1 MIPNTSTSTTAT
13 TNYDDD
19 DDDDDDDDEDDD
31 DDDDEDDDDDDDDD
45 GGDDES
51 GVNAGISVIQACRHH
66 PKTVKPFQDGHP
78 VRTLHF
84 LWLGLELHVLP
95 FVAGGIKNPAI
106 IQDPIGRRRVD
117 ASIDEHLQLQDIQR
131 YFHAQGAKQTTSPCI
146 LHKKCTLTQISG
158 IVISTAQKWI
168 VDTGPAGLSAPSAAP
183 HLGWWTQQCAKFLP
197 VAVVILDQSRPL
209 PTSRW
214 KQMNTWKIMD
224 DKRPLTA
231 SVSLFLNSQ
240 VSPEWRGV

>member
-1 MIPNTSTSTTAT
+1 MVTKLSSMV
-13 TNYDDD
+13 
-19 DDDDDDDDEDDD
+19 
-31 DDDDEDDDDDDDDD
+31 
-45 GGDDES
+45 S
-51 GVNAGISVIQACRHH
+51 LCFQACRNH
-66 PKTVKPFQDGHP
+66 PKTVKPFQDRHP

-95 FVAGGIKNPAI
+95 FVAGGVKNPAI
-106 IQDPIGRRRVD
+106 IQDPIGRRGVD
-117 ASIDEHLQLQDIQR
+117 ASIDEHLQLQDTQR

-146 LHKKCTLTQISG
+146 LHKKCTLTQISV

-209 PTSRW
+209 PTSRRW
-214 KQMNTWKIMD
+214 QQMNTWRQASPDRLRLPVVKCAGVSRM
-224 DKRPLTA
+224 KRGLLDQT
-231 SVSLFLNSQ
+231 
-240 VSPEWRGV
+240 G